1 LHEREVTAFFLAWM
15 VCGVHA
21 LVRGERPL
29 WTEQW
34 RTAAL
39 LWLAVALVD
48 LLAMAFDESL
58 RSAWARPL
66 HLAVWVASIAAA
78 CVFGY
83 MAHRASKR
91 RE

>member
-1 LHEREVTAFFLAWM
+1 
-15 VCGVHA
+15 
-21 LVRGERPL
+21 
-29 WTEQW
+29 
-34 RTAAL
+34 
-39 LWLAVALVD
+39 VALVD